1 MTPQM
6 SLVPQI
12 ILSCAGGLAL
22 LMIVRAGVIYFF
34 HRHTP
39 RQARSYISMALGLTK
54 AREWLK
60 LAEVVLHKRR

>member
-1 MTPQM
+1 MTDPM

-12 ILSCAGGLAL
+12 ILSSAGGLAL

-54 AREWLK
+54 ARDWLK
-60 LAEVVLHKRR
+60 LAEVVVAKRR

>member
-1 MTPQM
+1 MTLM
-6 SLVPQI
+6 SLLPQI
-12 ILSCAGGLAL
+12 ILSSAGGLAL

-39 RQARSYISMALGLTK
+39 QQARSYISMALGLTK

-60 LAEVVLHKRR
+60 LAEVVFHKRR

>member
-1 MTPQM
+1 M

-12 ILSCAGGLAL
+12 ILSSAGGLAL

-54 AREWLK
+54 ARDWLK
-60 LAEVVLHKRR
+60 LAEVVVAKRR

>member
-1 MTPQM
+1 M

-12 ILSCAGGLAL
+12 ILSSAGGLAL

-34 HRHTP
+34 HLHTL
-39 RQARSYISMALGLTK
+39 RQARSHIAMALGLTK

-60 LAEVVLHKRR
+60 PAEVLFNTRR

>member
-1 MTPQM
+1 M

-12 ILSCAGGLAL
+12 ILSSAGGLAL

-39 RQARSYISMALGLTK
+39 QQARSYISMAFGLSK

-60 LAEVVLHKRR
+60 LAEVVFNKHR

>member
-1 MTPQM
+1 MTDPM

-12 ILSCAGGLAL
+12 ILSSAGGLAL

-54 AREWLK
+54 GREWLK
-60 LAEVVLHKRR
+60 LADAIFNKRR